1 MHLYAMPFRETS
13 VCFCVLFLN
22 ICIRD
27 LDEST
32 KCKTIS
38 TYLGTKQTWKY
49 MLEKELWP
57 NSQPA
62 CARVSLRSVDSIAR
76 EMA

>member
-1 MHLYAMPFRETS
+1 MRFYAVPFRETS

-22 ICIRD
+22 ICKRE

-38 TYLGTKQTWKY
+38 ASLGTNWEKN
-49 MLEKELWP
+49 LEIDVRKGIVAKFLLE
-57 NSQPA
+57 QEY
-62 CARVSLRSVDSIAR
+62 V
-76 EMA
+76 